1 MYPKELFYINMNKK
15 NNYAHN
21 KKNNNRNNNLH
32 NAVQGG
38 RGANVNNRFL
48 NQWNE
53 RLLLQRICDGAM
65 VTLLT
70 NAIAVASQ
78 SANTSSVPNN
88 ALSSTVP
95 ISSPTTNSPIAQ
107 NDNEEQK
114 EDEVPLPLEGK
125 NSADIKLDSKPQ
137 EEPESL
143 ENSNTTETQR
153 TLKQNKPTVQP
164 GNTMAEPTL
173 LQTLLASVINHQ
185 IINSRKFDKS
195 TQTGRY
201 LQSRPII
208 PNKMG
213 NICPGFQQQLI
224 NNTFLTSNYK
234 FAGLAKTSSVY
245 FTRGV
250 R

>member
-1 MYPKELFYINMNKK
+1 MIKVGDFSQQSDSEKGLG
-15 NNYAHN
+15 
-21 KKNNNRNNNLH
+21 NNNFDTFLRLEIDIQHVIRGIEDSILYLNNILM
-32 NAVQGG
+32 Q
-38 RGANVNNRFL
+38 
-48 NQWNE
+48 
-53 RLLLQRICDGAM
+53 
-65 VTLLT
+65 
-70 NAIAVASQ
+70 
-78 SANTSSVPNN
+78 
-88 ALSSTVP
+88 
-95 ISSPTTNSPIAQ
+95 
-107 NDNEEQK
+107 
-114 EDEVPLPLEGK
+114 
-125 NSADIKLDSKPQ
+125 
-137 EEPESL
+137 
-143 ENSNTTETQR
+143 
-153 TLKQNKPTVQP
+153 LKQ
-164 GNTMAEPTL
+164 L
-173 LQTLLASVINHQ
+173 INHQ

>member
-1 MYPKELFYINMNKK
+1 MNKK
-15 NNYAHN
+15 NNFANN
-21 KKNNNRNNNLH
+21 KRNNNRNNNVH
-32 NAVQGG
+32 NAAQGG

-78 SANTSSVPNN
+78 SANTSSAAYN
-88 ALSSTVP
+88 ASRSTVP

-114 EDEVPLPLEGK
+114 EDEVPLPLEDK

-164 GNTMAEPTL
+164 
-173 LQTLLASVINHQ
+173 
-185 IINSRKFDKS
+185 RK
-195 TQTGRY
+195 R
-201 LQSRPII
+201 
-208 PNKMG
+208 
-213 NICPGFQQQLI
+213 
-224 NNTFLTSNYK
+224 SNE
-234 FAGLAKTSSVY
+234 
-245 FTRGV
+245 
-250 R
+250 